1 MPDSVKVLVV
11 ERNGVELSDAEEFN
25 LIASAIPFTG
35 SGFVSNDVQSAIIE
49 ASAGSADVHS
59 GQNETI
65 LDEIVTVSLRK
76 EMAVFQEIKNSGEYK
91 NSGDIIVGR

>member
-1 MPDSVKVLVV
+1 MPDSVKVLIV
-11 ERNGVELSDAEEFN
+11 ERNGVELPDREEFN
-25 LIASAIPFTG
+25 LIASAIPFS
-35 SGFVSNDVQSAIIE
+35 SGGFASDNVEDAIVE
-49 ASAGSADVHS
+49 ASAGSADIHC

-76 EMAVFQEIKNSGEYK
+76 EMAVFQEIKNSGEYN

>member
-1 MPDSVKVLVV
+1 MPDSVKVLIV
-11 ERNGVELSDAEEFN
+11 ERNGAELPDAEEFN
-25 LIASAIPFTG
+25 LIASAIPFTAG
-35 SGFVSNDVQSAIIE
+35 GFAADNVQSAIVE
-49 ASAGSADVHS
+49 ASAGSADIHS

-91 NSGDIIVGR
+91 NSGEIIVGR